1 MFRNFSVLRI
11 SLKEKQLEEPGPKRG
26 AEPQSSVYS
35 SPCLTVPL
43 SLFSVSLSL
52 SLSVSLCLMLSCVSL
67 ISQVLKYS
75 SLSAPVTL
83 LESSNERR
91 IQILG
96 DADMTVVVSLVK

>member
-1 MFRNFSVLRI
+1 MKSQVQ
-11 SLKEKQLEEPGPKRG
+11 SG
-26 AEPQSSVYS
+26 AQSHKAPSILLHAS
-35 SPCLTVPL
+35 L
-43 SLFSVSLSL
+43 SLFLSLSL

-67 ISQVLKYS
+67 LDTPISQVLKYS

>member
-1 MFRNFSVLRI
+1 
-11 SLKEKQLEEPGPKRG
+11 
-26 AEPQSSVYS
+26 
-35 SPCLTVPL
+35 
-43 SLFSVSLSL
+43 
-52 SLSVSLCLMLSCVSL
+52 MLSCVSL

>member
-1 MFRNFSVLRI
+1 MKSQVQ
-11 SLKEKQLEEPGPKRG
+11 SG
-26 AEPQSSVYS
+26 AQSHKAPSILLHAS
-35 SPCLTVPL
+35 L
-43 SLFSVSLSL
+43 SLFLSLSL